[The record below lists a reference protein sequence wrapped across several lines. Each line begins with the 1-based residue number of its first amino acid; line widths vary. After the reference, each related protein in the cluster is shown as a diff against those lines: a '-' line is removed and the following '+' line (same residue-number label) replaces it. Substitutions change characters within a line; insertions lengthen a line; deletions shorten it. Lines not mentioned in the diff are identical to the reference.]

1 MILVNGEYHKQ
12 IEVTQGNILEASCP
26 DSASLLRLL
35 VLWHAYARLAENSH
49 VCVQV
54 TVYNNLP
61 ATWPLVSEGISIHWH
76 GFSMNG
82 AEWYDG
88 VGYLAQCPIQAG
100 TNFTYRFQARLSQR
114 LHKV

>member
-1 MILVNGEYHKQ
+1 M
-12 IEVTQGNILEASCP
+12 
-26 DSASLLRLL
+26 
-35 VLWHAYARLAENSH
+35 
-49 VCVQV
+49 QV

-61 ATWPLVSEGISIHWH
+61 STWPLVSEGISVHWH

-100 TNFTYRFQARLSQR
+100 TNFTYRFQVMHATCSPSEFPLGCIFMAISC
-114 LHKV
+114 VGGDAVYA

>member
-1 MILVNGEYHKQ
+1 MAL
-12 IEVTQGNILEASCP
+12 
-26 DSASLLRLL
+26 SA
-35 VLWHAYARLAENSH
+35 
-49 VCVQV
+49 QV

-61 ATWPLVSEGISIHWH
+61 STWPLVSEGISIHWH

-100 TNFTYRFQARLSQR
+100 TNFTYRFQVWHGHLPNSSCQACQLSERQI
-114 LHKV
+114 LWKE